1 MAEGGFSEPIR
12 ILLTVLRAWL
22 KTLSEY
28 QGAVLAPRAVAWWR
42 RTGMRGASYPQ
53 SRTYQRQCLALVVL
67 REVMNHWTEVAG
79 GVAIA
84 RTCEGRECMSG
95 TCRGAGE
102 DVDRVSPQSPSRER
116 NTCRIGPRLRD
127 WKAEP
132 TCPRYQGP
140 VPVRCRRLPVP
151 HTFHARHFTAHKSI
165 NY

>member
-28 QGAVLAPRAVAWWR
+28 QGAVLAPREVAWWR

-84 RTCEGRECMSG
+84 RTCEGRESS
-95 TCRGAGE
+95 RG
-102 DVDRVSPQSPSRER
+102 RVVAPGKMWIVSLRS
-116 NTCRIGPRLRD
+116 RLRGSATHAAMD
-127 WKAEP
+127 RGCAIGRRSRLVPGIRVPFQSDAVAFLFPTPSMLDTSRLIKA
-132 TCPRYQGP
+132 
-140 VPVRCRRLPVP
+140 
-151 HTFHARHFTAHKSI
+151 
-165 NY
+165 